1 MCLSPCDL
9 NSQHYEQIIA
19 QILVKNK
26 DYDYFCKTKM
36 MMMKKYVVKIVV
48 LVAVIVFAACST
60 LTPAQKAERR
70 AKVEQAVNQALE
82 EREYKIDID
91 MMYPRSGQAR
101 NVTSD
106 YSLQVKGDS
115 VYSYL
120 PYFGRAYNIPY
131 GGGKGLNFK
140 SPITNYKSEKDQKG
154 TTFIYFNVNNEEDYM
169 EFKLEVFDNGNA
181 SIDLTPREREPISF
195 SGKLDLVHTQ

>member
-1 MCLSPCDL
+1 
-9 NSQHYEQIIA
+9 
-19 QILVKNK
+19 
-26 DYDYFCKTKM
+26 
-36 MMMKKYVVKIVV
+36 
-48 LVAVIVFAACST
+48 
-60 LTPAQKAERR
+60 
-70 AKVEQAVNQALE
+70 
-82 EREYKIDID
+82 